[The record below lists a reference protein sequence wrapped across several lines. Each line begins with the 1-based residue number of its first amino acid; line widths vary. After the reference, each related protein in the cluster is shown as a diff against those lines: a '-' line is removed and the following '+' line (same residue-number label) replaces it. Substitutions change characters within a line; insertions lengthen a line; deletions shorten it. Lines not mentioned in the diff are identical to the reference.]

1 MTVQSGTIL
10 TTISA
15 EAIAS
20 QERGRDMRQS
30 YAPDRLLFALLAA
43 AMVSMTLLLPKLGYV
58 SSDRSVTAVGVLL
71 GFTVELPLYFWFFVL
86 RRKGSSPLY
95 AVPVAVVGYL
105 FCRWSTSG
113 ADAGWVAWGW
123 IPLVPLEALLL
134 TVMTRRALR
143 VFRVAGTLPRSS
155 DLVERLLLAT
165 GREFPANRW
174 IAVMMYELGLMYY
187 ALGGRPGIVLGAKEE
202 AFTYHRRGGL
212 RVIYG
217 VALFFGCFEIVGVHL
232 LVAALSPVAAWALT
246 GFEFYGVVW
255 VIGLLRSVDRLPIVL
270 DERGIHVRFG
280 VLYALFVP
288 YEAVQELQRGRLH
301 SVDTKRKNYLN
312 CAFMNTPDCVLK
324 LRAARRARLPYTLS
338 REVDEIGLMVDDPKE
353 FVARLEGRIA
363 EARGAGSSPARE
375 R

>member
-1 MTVQSGTIL
+1 MTLQSGTIL

-30 YAPDRLLFALLAA
+30 YAPNRLLFALLAA
-43 AMVSMTLLLPKLGYV
+43 AMVFMTLLLPKLGYV
-58 SSDRSVTAVGVLL
+58 SSDRSVTAAGVLL

-95 AVPVAVVGYL
+95 AVPVAVLGYL
-105 FCRWSTSG
+105 FCRWSTSEP
-113 ADAGWVAWGW
+113 DTGWVAWGW

-143 VFRVAGTLPRSS
+143 VFRVAGTL
-155 DLVERLLLAT
+155 
-165 GREFPANRW
+165 
-174 IAVMMYELGLMYY
+174 MYELGLMYY

-217 VALFFGCFEIVGVHL
+217 VALLFGSFEIVGVHL

-301 SVDTKRKNYLN
+301 SVDAKRKDYLN

-338 REVDEIGLMVDDPKE
+338 REVDEIGLMVDEPKE
-353 FVARLEGRIA
+353 FVARLERRIA
-363 EARGAGSSPARE
+363 EARGAGSGPARAG
-375 R
+375 